1 MYSNVCHGSKSE
13 LQNEVLEMIMN
24 DMEEKKIGKVG
35 KPLRRMLII
44 GAVGVTL
51 LGMSLSSKVAP
62 VFAKPD
68 KAGKEQSFSGP
79 FGRAPLSF
87 ADLVEKVR
95 PAVVS
100 INVKNGQQKPPR
112 NLFKGLPDLPDDHP
126 LNEFFKRFRKDFNND
141 RGKRGQRGRP
151 RPSLA
156 QGSGFIISEDGYV
169 VTNNHVI
176 DKADDIS
183 VTLDNGDKLDAK
195 LIGTDF
201 RTDLALLK
209 IKAKRKFKFV
219 KFAKKEARVG
229 DWVLA
234 VGNPFGLGGT
244 VTAGIVSAG
253 KRDIG
258 SGPYDY
264 IQIDAAV
271 NRGNSG
277 GPAFNLQGNVVGV
290 NTAIFSPSGGNVGIA
305 FAVPSAIATD
315 VIEELKRSGTV
326 SRGWLGVTIQN
337 VSEDIAESLGL
348 DKPSGALVTK
358 ISKGG
363 PASKSNI
370 KVGDAIVS
378 VNGTQIDDS
387 RDLARKVASLDPKSE
402 ARVTVFRDGSK
413 KNIRIKLGLFPSSQK
428 LARLEEGDTFGEEM
442 NDLGLSLAPASSQ
455 SGVGDDGVIITDV
468 DPESSAAEKGLKK
481 GDIILK
487 VSNKKVANT
496 EDVID
501 LVRKAKRSGK
511 KNVLLYIRTK
521 GQPRFV
527 TLSIGKS

>member
-1 MYSNVCHGSKSE
+1 MENAERKFKKTHSLK
-13 LQNEVLEMIMN
+13 QNGWLSHKTFVA
-24 DMEEKKIGKVG
+24 VG
-35 KPLRRMLII
+35 LA
-44 GAVGVTL
+44 GAVLVGATF
-51 LGMSLSSKVAP
+51 SEHIKP
-62 VFAKPD
+62 VFA
-68 KAGKEQSFSGP
+68 QSERQGQAQTYAAP
-79 FGRAPLSF
+79 FARAPLSF

-100 INVKNGQQKPPR
+100 INVKNGRANAPR
-112 NLFKGLPDLPDDHP
+112 SFFRGLPNLPDDHP
-126 LNEFFKRFRKDFNND
+126 LNEFFERFRKDFDERRAEPRD
-141 RGKRGQRGRP
+141 RRRSRA

-156 QGSGFIISEDGYV
+156 QGSGFIISADGFV

-176 DKADDIS
+176 DKADEIS

-195 LIGTDF
+195 LIGKDF

-209 IKAKRKFKFV
+209 IESDREFKFV
-219 KFAKKEARVG
+219 EFAQDEARVG

-253 KRDIG
+253 NRDIG

-277 GPAFNLQGNVVGV
+277 GPAFNLKGQVIGV

-305 FAVPSAIATD
+305 FAVPSAIAQE
-315 VIEELKRSGTV
+315 VVAELQNSGSV

-337 VSEDIAESLGL
+337 VSEDIAESLGM
-348 DKPSGALVTK
+348 DQPNGALVTK

-363 PASKSNI
+363 PADNSNL

-378 VNGTQIDDS
+378 VNGTKITDS
-387 RDLARKVASLDPKSE
+387 RDLARKIASLDPKTD
-402 ARVTVFRDGSK
+402 AQVTVFRDGDK
-413 KNIRIKLGLFPSSQK
+413 RDVTVKLGQFPSSQR
-428 LARLEEGDTFGEEM
+428 LARLEQGDTFGEEM
-442 NDLGLSLAPASSQ
+442 NDLGLSVAPVKGENGQ
-455 SGVGDDGVIITDV
+455 EEDGVVITDV
-468 DPESSAAEKGLKK
+468 DPDSFAAEKGLKK
-481 GDIILK
+481 GDVILK
-487 VSNKKVANT
+487 ISNKEVANT
-496 EDVID
+496 DDVVD
-501 LVRKAKRSGK
+501 RVRQAKRSGK
-511 KNVLLYIRTK
+511 QNILLYIKTN

-527 TLSIGKS
+527 TLPLG